1 MTNAKVNDR
10 KAFHQLPMMAGMTY
24 VVDLA
29 YNDYAW
35 YYTLTQQGSV
45 FVGRITAVR
54 LRNLDRSEV
63 LEPRSLRYNSH
74 YLDSYFTN
82 WGQA

>member
-1 MTNAKVNDR
+1 MFDDGSDCTDK
-10 KAFHQLPMMAGMTY
+10 
-24 VVDLA
+24 
-29 YNDYAW
+29 DY
-35 YYTLTQQGSV
+35 GFS
-45 FVGRITAVR
+45 IDSTAVR